1 MKKLEFAVE
10 GNIERF
16 AEIGRLMK
24 VADRHT
30 PDEEAAHAMVE
41 AVTKFCKDLE
51 IPTLAE
57 LGVDKD
63 TFMAEL
69 DKMADDALDSGSPQ
83 NTMRVPTKEQIIEIY
98 KKLF

>member
-1 MKKLEFAVE
+1 M
-10 GNIERF
+10 
-16 AEIGRLMK
+16 
-24 VADRHT
+24 
-30 PDEEAAHAMVE
+30 
-41 AVTKFCKDLE
+41 
-51 IPTLAE
+51 AE